1 VPPAAVSIRVAADD
15 GSVRIEV
22 SDTGAGLDPATAA
35 RVFDRFHRGDNA
47 RSPGGTG
54 LGLAIVKAV
63 AEAHGGSVAVASSP
77 GEVTTF
83 TLRLPT

>member
-1 VPPAAVSIRVAADD
+1 MSIRVVADD

-22 SDTGAGLDPATAA
+22 SDTGPGLDPATAA
-35 RVFDRFHRGDNA
+35 RVFERFHRGDAA

-63 AEAHGGSVAVASSP
+63 AEAHGGSVTVASSP
-77 GEVTTF
+77 GSGTTF
-83 TLRLPT
+83 TLRLPS